1 MPDHRL
7 LANLGLKPS
16 QSSESLQTQIVEALA
31 GFLPDGSYM
40 RRLLGRLRH
49 GKIYRGGWGLHSLD
63 EKAPGGWS
71 IHLAAGKLVHSKV
84 VRSMQYARGRMRNGH
99 KFHAS
104 ISEQRDGYRV
114 TISITERKR
123 TRELI
128 TRTVPS
134 RFDAETIAGAFA
146 SLHDVPWHK
155 VRLFELVLGNRTG
168 C

>member
-1 MPDHRL
+1 
-7 LANLGLKPS
+7 
-16 QSSESLQTQIVEALA
+16 
-31 GFLPDGSYM
+31 
-40 RRLLGRLRH
+40 
-49 GKIYRGGWGLHSLD
+49 
-63 EKAPGGWS
+63 
-71 IHLAAGKLVHSKV
+71 
-84 VRSMQYARGRMRNGH
+84 MQYARGRMRNGH

-134 RFDAETIAGAFA
+134 RFDAETIARAFA

-155 VRLFELVLGNRTG
+155 VRVSSV
-168 C
+168 